1 MKHVLWESHKWQR
14 RPILSPDAW
23 NDDSE
28 VTCKPCFKLGDLRE
42 IKRLFCLGNKGFGQL
57 FSAAFKFLKLLGF
70 KSQSSYRPSPSLP
83 LSSWLGCSLLP
94 PISSYRFLHT
104 KPLLPQSLHTFSSL
118 PWMLWPP
125 LNTFLDFSLPRVCA
139 QISPP
144 QRGLTYINI
153 CKITHMLK
161 RRETSH
167 TAVLILC
174 RDDE

>member
-14 RPILSPDAW
+14 KPILSPDAW

-28 VTCKPCFKLGDLRE
+28 GTCKPCLKLGDLRE

-83 LSSWLGCSLLP
+83 LSSWLGCSLLS
-94 PISSYRFLHT
+94 PIASYRFLHT
-104 KPLLPQSLHTFSSL
+104 KPPSSKPSHLLFSSL
-118 PWMLWPP
+118 NALAP
-125 LNTFLDFSLPRVCA
+125 TQYLDFSLPRVCA